1 MANMEIFFSIFAM
14 VFFGNIWKYNNCQS
28 ALIKYNKENSN
39 MNIKE
44 LAEIELTQLNE
55 SEVIDANAMENV
67 VGFCGLA
74 GKSCGTSSGES
85 SERD

>member
-1 MANMEIFFSIFAM
+1 
-14 VFFGNIWKYNNCQS
+14 
-28 ALIKYNKENSN
+28 